1 MIFFGNQLYIK
12 EASEPSDIYW
22 NNLYVEDKERYIRKF
37 FGYVFATFLLFC
49 CGVLI
54 YILLEEQ
61 NEMKEENKKE
71 KEKGEI
77 NQDQLFK
84 IKALTVI
91 LAIAIAVINKFLM
104 FLMPIVVR

>member
-12 EASEPSDIYW
+12 EASEPGDIYW

-37 FGYVFATFLLFC
+37 LGYIFSAFLLFC

-61 NEMKEENKKE
+61 NEIKQKNKKA
-71 KEKGEI
+71 KDMGDT
-77 NQDQLFK
+77 NQENLLK
-84 IKALTVI
+84 IKVLTVI
-91 LAIAIAVINKFLM
+91 LAVAIAVINKFLM
-104 FLMPIVVR
+104 FLMPIIVR